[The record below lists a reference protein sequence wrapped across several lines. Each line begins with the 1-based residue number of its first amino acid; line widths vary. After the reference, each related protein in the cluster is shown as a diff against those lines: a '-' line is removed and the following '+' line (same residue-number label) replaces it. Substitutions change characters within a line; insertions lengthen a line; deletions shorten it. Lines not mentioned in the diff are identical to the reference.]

1 MKDGFIKVAAA
12 TPDIKVCDCPY
23 NSGNI
28 IKMINQANEQKIK
41 LLVFPELCVS
51 GYTCLDLFL
60 QETLIKSSLDSLFDI
75 VNSTKNLDMIVIVGL
90 PLSKNHNLYNCAAVI
105 LNGDILGIIPKTFI
119 PNYGEFCEARYFA
132 KAPNENTTI
141 NLKGKTYPFGNK
153 LIFKCREITD
163 FSLAIEIC
171 EDLWSPNSPSI
182 SHALA
187 GASVIANLSAS
198 NEVIGKNEYRKMLVA
213 SSSAKLIC
221 AYVYSSAG
229 NGEST
234 TDLVFSGH
242 NMIAEN
248 GNILKESTLFKNSII
263 STEIDLQRIHSER
276 RKINSFKSNDNSNCL
291 TIPFSLNIEQ
301 TTLSRKINKHP
312 FVPNNK
318 ETRENRCET
327 ILSIQSMGLKKRIEH
342 TRAKSIILGV
352 SGGLDSTLAL
362 LVSVRALEKL
372 ERPNSDII
380 AVTMP
385 CFGTTDRTYT
395 NAIELAKALGT
406 NLKEINI
413 KNEVLSH
420 FEDINHDPTCHDTTF
435 ENAQARIRTL
445 ILMDIANKYNG
456 IVVGTGDLSELALG
470 WATYNGDHMSMY
482 SVNSSV
488 PKTLIQ
494 TLVRHEME
502 NTSNEKLRKTLG
514 DILDTPISPE
524 LLPATDGQISQKTED
539 LVGPY
544 ELHDFFLYYAIRWGF
559 EPQKV
564 FRLAKYAFDKD
575 YNEETIKKWL
585 QVFYKRFFS
594 QQFKRSCMPDGPKVG
609 SITLSPRGDFR
620 MPSDAA
626 PTIWTE

>member
-119 PNYGEFCEARYFA
+119 PNYGEFCEARYFV
-132 KAPNENTTI
+132 KAPKDNSTI
-141 NLKGKTYPFGNK
+141 SLKGKTYPFGNK
-153 LIFKCREITD
+153 LIFKCKEIQE
-163 FSLAIEIC
+163 FLLAVEVC

-182 SHALA
+182 SHALS
-187 GASVIANLSAS
+187 GASIIANLSAS
-198 NEVIGKNEYRKMLVA
+198 NEVVGKSDYRKMLVS

-221 AYVYSSAG
+221 GYVYSSAG

-248 GNILKESTLFKNSII
+248 GSILKESTLFENSII
-263 STEIDLQRIHSER
+263 STEIDLQRIDFER
-276 RKINSFKSNDNSNCL
+276 RKINSFKSNDNSNYL
-291 TIPFSLNIEQ
+291 TIPFSLNVEQ
-301 TTLSRKINKHP
+301 TTLSRKINRHP

-372 ERPNSDII
+372 EQPNSDII

-385 CFGTTDRTYT
+385 CFGTTDRTYK
-395 NAIELAKALGT
+395 NAVELAKALGT

-502 NTSNEKLRKTLG
+502 TTTNEKLRKTLG

-544 ELHDFFLYYAIRWGF
+544 ELHDFFLYYAIRWGL
-559 EPQKV
+559 ETQKV
-564 FRLAKYAFDKD
+564 LRLAKYAFDKD

>member
-105 LNGDILGIIPKTFI
+105 SKGDILGIIPKTFI

-221 AYVYSSAG
+221 AYIYSSAG

-276 RKINSFKSNDNSNCL
+276 RKINSFESNYNSNYL
-291 TIPFSLNIEQ
+291 TIPVSLNVEQ

-342 TRAKSIILGV
+342 TKAKSIILGV

-385 CFGTTDRTYT
+385 CFGTTDRTHT

-420 FEDINHDPTCHDTTF
+420 FKDINHDPTCHDTTF

-564 FRLAKYAFDKD
+564 FRLAKHAFNND
-575 YNEETIKKWL
+575 YNEEIIKKWL

-620 MPSDAA
+620 MPSDASSA
-626 PTIWTE
+626 IWAK